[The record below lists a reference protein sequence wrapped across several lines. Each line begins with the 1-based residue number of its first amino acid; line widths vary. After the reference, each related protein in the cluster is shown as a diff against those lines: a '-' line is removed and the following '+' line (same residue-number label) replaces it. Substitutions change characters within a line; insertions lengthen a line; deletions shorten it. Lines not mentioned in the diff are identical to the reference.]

1 MSAQPKRVALLGAG
15 LFATQGMWSTL
26 QIYGFLSFFFW
37 MHLPFHPTDTRVLS
51 RSAYLPA
58 LERLKDKYT
67 LVAVY
72 SRSLSSA
79 STLTKTASELLGVS
93 ESSLALY
100 HDQGGSSADLNALLS
115 TAPID
120 AVIITLPIT
129 VQPDIVLA
137 ALRAGKHVLSEKPV
151 AADVSSGYSLITE
164 YQEKYAPKG
173 LHWRIA
179 ENFECE
185 PGLMKAAE
193 AIRTGRIGKLSHWRL
208 RQAGGIETDDQYYK
222 TSWRT
227 MPDYQGGFLVRDSSD
242 LR

>member
-1 MSAQPKRVALLGAG
+1 V
-15 LFATQGMWSTL
+15 
-26 QIYGFLSFFFW
+26 
-37 MHLPFHPTDTRVLS
+37 
-51 RSAYLPA
+51 
-58 LERLKDKYT
+58 

-79 STLTKTASELLGVS
+79 STLAKTAAGLLGVP

-100 HDQGGSSADLNALLS
+100 HDQGGSSADLDALLNS
-115 TAPID
+115 TSID

-151 AADVSSGYSLITE
+151 AADVTSGYSLITE
-164 YQEKYAPKG
+164 YQEKYAPEG

-185 PGLMKAAE
+185 PAFIKAAE
-193 AIRTGRIGKLSHWRL
+193 AIQAGRIGKISHWRL
-208 RQAGGIETDDQYYK
+208 RQAGCIEPDNQYYK
-222 TSWRT
+222 TPWRT
-227 MPDYQGGFLVRDSSD
+227 VPDYQGGFVVRHSTG
-242 LR
+242 LHF